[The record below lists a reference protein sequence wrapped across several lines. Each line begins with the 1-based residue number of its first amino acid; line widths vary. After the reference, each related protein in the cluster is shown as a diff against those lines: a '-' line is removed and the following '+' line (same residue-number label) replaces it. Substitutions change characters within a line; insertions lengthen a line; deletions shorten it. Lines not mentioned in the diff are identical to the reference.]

1 MKKSILLVTALV
13 AAQAAFAEETAEPSN
28 VFGLLRVDSTLTN
41 TIVAVPWLDLSSNS
55 TASAVSVADIVK
67 TANLTAGDR
76 LSAYR
81 PDGKYDVWVLNSSK
95 EWEPSETL
103 VVENQST
110 SEAPEADVRRVALG
124 SAFWLYRQRPTSE
137 GAAVP
142 FYIYGQVP
150 ASAVTTTVTAGTAS
164 APVWNL
170 VANARNADVAL
181 NSLTVSGSINAADE
195 IYIVEDGNP
204 TMYTYKEGQGWGC
217 TTRVTGPNGRPV
229 NRWAV
234 SNVTISKGTG
244 FWYASK
250 GGAPTFTW

>member
-13 AAQAAFAEETAEPSN
+13 AAQASFAEETAIPSN
-28 VFGLLRVDSTLTN
+28 EFGLLRVDSTLTN

-95 EWEPSETL
+95 EWEPSETV
-103 VVENQST
+103 VVENQSA
-110 SEAPEADVRRVALG
+110 SEAPPAAGRTVALG
-124 SAFWLYRQRPTSE
+124 SAFWLYRQHPTSA

-150 ASAVTTTVTAGTAS
+150 ASAVTTTISGGTAA

-170 VANARNADVAL
+170 VANASDAAVTL
-181 NSLTVSGSINAADE
+181 SSLPGSSTDE
-195 IYIVEDGNP
+195 IYTVADGNP
-204 TMYTYKEGQGWGC
+204 TMYTYKDGQWGSLVGVKSG
-217 TTRVTGPNGRPV
+217 RKVTYTWTAATN
-229 NRWAV
+229 
-234 SNVTISKGTG
+234 TIPKGTG
-244 FWYASK
+244 FWYVSK